1 MVALLMDRIPRRFRF
16 HIPLRAKKPHQ
27 LRLNDAPREK
37 VRVDGSKKRRVSK
50 FFPLERIPPAPP
62 ILEPA
67 S

>member
-1 MVALLMDRIPRRFRF
+1 MVALLMDRTPRRFRF